1 MMTVLTSTDCRWMM
15 LSRETSVQLL
25 IRTLTTWHCPHSPA
39 ARRAAVRRAAIDRYV
54 VPAGST
60 LHSSQ
65 VCCREPCWDRRTD
78 GQTDARQM
86 HRPRS
91 AYYGERQC
99 KTCEFHMAAVTVT
112 PPPQGGGILEQ
123 RDPSVCLFHGAAA

>member
-1 MMTVLTSTDCRWMM
+1 MM
-15 LSRETSVQLL
+15 LSRETSVQLS

-60 LHSSQ
+60 LHSSK

-91 AYYGERQC
+91 AFYGERQC
-99 KTCEFHMAAVTVT
+99 KTCEFHTAAVTVT
-112 PPPQGGGILEQ
+112 PAPQEGAFWNSAI
-123 RDPSVCLFHGAAA
+123 RPSVCSMAQLPRLQARWLPAA